1 MTRCCF
7 TENLLSVSAGSP
19 PTHPLQ
25 ATGCSCRSPA
35 YTLQSSPGL
44 LVIKLL
50 GLVQHTRDPLEAY
63 PSFPSHTL
71 LDRRVK
77 LAPLPVPVSAYSYNA
92 LDPLSHLANSCL
104 LRSHPPGKRPLTP
117 PSLEARSACS
127 LSSPA
132 STLQIG
138 NGRCCQHVS
147 LLGLEP
153 LKVMDP
159 TMPQPTTVPGTW
171 TCTLNTCKLN

>member
-1 MTRCCF
+1 MTHCCF

-71 LDRRVK
+71 LDRRAK
-77 LAPLPVPVSAYSYNA
+77 LAPLPVPVSACSYNA

-104 LRSHPPGKRPLTP
+104 LRSIHCTIPLYIVGGKFHN
-117 PSLEARSACS
+117 ENCS
-127 LSSPA
+127 KHLPQA
-132 STLQIG
+132 STGNLQLLLTCCAVINLKINVNWRAQILLQIYRG
-138 NGRCCQHVS
+138 LSDQSYKNSYGR
-147 LLGLEP
+147 
-153 LKVMDP
+153 K
-159 TMPQPTTVPGTW
+159 
-171 TCTLNTCKLN
+171 